1 MVIAFFY
8 ICDLYFN
15 CVLCWNIGKKMF
27 YGWNKIAEENGI
39 NAKMTGYPIRMDLK
53 CYDNRNME
61 SISMKS
67 LILQEVVK
75 RGIFMSILGA
85 SYISYSHS
93 MQDIENTLKV
103 FDDTCKFISKNV
115 IDNNYEKLLEGELP
129 KTIWSMK
136 IPPTKKHE

>member
-1 MVIAFFY
+1 
-8 ICDLYFN
+8 
-15 CVLCWNIGKKMF
+15 MF

-53 CYDNRNME
+53 CYDDRGIE

-67 LILQEVVK
+67 FILQEMVK
-75 RGIFMSILGA
+75 QGIFMSILGA

-93 MQDIENTLKV
+93 VQDIENTLQA
-103 FDDTCKFISKNV
+103 FENTCKFISKNIV
-115 IDNNYEKLLEGELP
+115 ENNYEKFLEGKQP

-136 IPPTKKHE
+136 IPPTKRHS